1 LKCVDRIYTD
11 LCVIDVT
18 AEGLK
23 VIEKVDGLSFA
34 ELQAMTGAILVDAT
48 QG

>member
-1 LKCVDRIYTD
+1 D

-18 AEGLK
+18 PEGLK
-23 VIEKVDGLSFA
+23 VIEKVEGLSFA
-34 ELQAMTGAILVDAT
+34 ELQAVTGAPLIDAT

>member
-1 LKCVDRIYTD
+1 MKCVDRIYTD

-18 AEGLK
+18 PEGLK
-23 VIEKVDGLSFA
+23 VLEKVDGLSFA
-34 ELQAMTGAILVDAT
+34 ELQAMTGAPLMDVT